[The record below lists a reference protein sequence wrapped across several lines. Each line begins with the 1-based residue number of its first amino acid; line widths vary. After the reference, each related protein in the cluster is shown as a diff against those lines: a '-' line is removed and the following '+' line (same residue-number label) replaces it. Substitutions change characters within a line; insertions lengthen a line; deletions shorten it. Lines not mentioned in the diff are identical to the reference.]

1 MTDTTKATNRATAD
15 SAKADSAK
23 ARAQASTQDGFEQVV
38 KATSVGY
45 EQALAAG
52 QNTFEGAVKG
62 YDEFTAFG
70 KQAFDAWI
78 AAGNSTAKGYEAIN
92 AEMLSFGKDRVE
104 DTIAV
109 TKALFG
115 AKSVDQAVQMQSD
128 FAKKAFDAYVAET
141 SKLGELVNKTT
152 LDEFAPVT
160 ARYSAAFERFLKT
173 AAN

>member
-1 MTDTTKATNRATAD
+1 MTDTTNSTKRAAAD
-15 SAKADSAK
+15 SAMASG
-23 ARAQASTQDGFEQVV
+23 QASVQDGIEQAV
-38 KATSVGY
+38 KATSEGY

-52 QNTFEGAVKG
+52 QKNFDSAAKS
-62 YDEFTAFG
+62 YDEYAVFG
-70 KQAFDAWI
+70 KGAIEAWV

-128 FAKKAFDAYVAET
+128 FAKQAFDAYVAET
-141 SKLGELVNKTT
+141 SKLGELVNQTT
-152 LDEFAPVT
+152 QNAFAPVT
-160 ARYSAAFERFLKT
+160 ARYAAAFEKFVKS

>member
-1 MTDTTKATNRATAD
+1 MTDTTKSTSRAAAE
-15 SAKADSAK
+15 SAKANAPASA
-23 ARAQASTQDGFEQVV
+23 QDGFEQAV

-52 QNTFEGAVKG
+52 QKNFEGAVKG
-62 YDEFTAFG
+62 YDEFAAFG
-70 KQAFDAWI
+70 KQAFNAWVG
-78 AAGNSTAKGYEAIN
+78 AGTSTAKGYEAIN

-115 AKSVDQAVQMQSD
+115 AKSVDEAVEMQSD
-128 FAKKAFDAYVAET
+128 FAKQAFNAYVAET
-141 SKLGELVNKTT
+141 SKLGELVNQTT
-152 LDEFAPVT
+152 QNAFAPVT
-160 ARYSAAFERFLKT
+160 ARYAAAFEKFLKS

>member
-1 MTDTTKATNRATAD
+1 MTVTTKSTKPAEAD
-15 SAKADSAK
+15 SAMASGQASVQDGYEQVAK
-23 ARAQASTQDGFEQVV
+23 ASSE
-38 KATSVGY
+38 GY

-52 QNTFEGAVKG
+52 QKNFDSVAKS
-62 YDEFTAFG
+62 YDEYAVFG
-70 KQAFDAWI
+70 KGAFEAWV

-115 AKSVDQAVQMQSD
+115 VKSVDEAVQMQSD

-141 SKLGELVNKTT
+141 SKLGELVNRTAQNA
-152 LDEFAPVT
+152 FAPVT
-160 ARYSAAFERFLKT
+160 ERYTAAFEKLLKT
-173 AAN
+173 AVN